1 MIFMVTC
8 RYCGQKS
15 RTGELRCSNCG
26 KPLSLLANDPS
37 DPMFEGGIGQIHE
50 DHFQEENI
58 KKGSIKWKYTNP
70 EHDNSTNKFD
80 NQSREYESSVDDL
93 SYNQSHPDHYE
104 YDDDFYRNKFNEN
117 IEQYR
122 SNLDNNHDR
131 KSEVIGF
138 FIEWDVIVA
147 SSFIVIIL
155 TAIFNRIFPVV
166 SYVLALLI
174 SLVYVLATIKNKNTL
189 ILAIPLSFITTS
201 AISAFLS
208 L

>member
-1 MIFMVTC
+1 MVTC

-15 RTGELRCSNCG
+15 RTGDLRCSNCG

-37 DPMFEGGIGQIHE
+37 DSIFEKDLGQIHE
-50 DHFQEENI
+50 DHFQEENVR
-58 KKGSIKWKYTNP
+58 KGSIKWKYTNP
-70 EHDNSTNKFD
+70 EHNNSTNKIN
-80 NQSREYESSVDDL
+80 NQNRGYEPYFNDL
-93 SYNQSHPDHYE
+93 SPSQSHPDYYE
-104 YDDDFYRNKFNEN
+104 HDDDFYRNKFNEN
-117 IEQYR
+117 IGQYR
-122 SNLDNNHDR
+122 SNLDRNYDG

-155 TAIFNRIFPVV
+155 TAVFNRIFPLL

-174 SLVYVLATIKNKNTL
+174 SLMYVLTTTKNKNTL